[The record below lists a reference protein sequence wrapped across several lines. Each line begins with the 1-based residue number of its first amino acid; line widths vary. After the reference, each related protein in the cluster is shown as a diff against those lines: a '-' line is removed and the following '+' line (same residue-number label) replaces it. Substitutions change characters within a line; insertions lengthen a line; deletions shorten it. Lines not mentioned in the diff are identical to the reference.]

1 MRNMTEEIAD
11 MTFQELCE
19 CIRVQYGNILPENV
33 YDNPES
39 LSQALK
45 DIERDKGYRNR
56 YNVTAFMILQAC
68 VRMPKLIFTV
78 ADIAEYSGL
87 DKQRISDCIRRWQKF
102 NYHYLTRLPN
112 RIGLGGAYRYK
123 ILKHGIETYMA
134 LKKRIRRSFSLN
146 RMQYIPKKID
156 CYFYIN
162 KVGRAKGLTEADLP
176 QIVIE

>member
-1 MRNMTEEIAD
+1 MRKMKEEIEV
-11 MTFQELCE
+11 MSFQKLCE
-19 CIRVQYGNILPENV
+19 CFKSQYNNILPESA
-33 YDNPES
+33 YDSPEN
-39 LSQALK
+39 LSHALK
-45 DIERDKGYRNR
+45 DIEKDKGYRHR
-56 YNVTAFMILQAC
+56 YNVTAFLILQAC
-68 VRMPKLIFTV
+68 MRMPKLIFTV
-78 ADIAEYSGL
+78 ADIAECTGL

-146 RMQYIPKKID
+146 RMQDIPKKID
-156 CYFYIN
+156 CYFYITD
-162 KVGRAKGLTEADLP
+162 VGKAKGITEADLP